1 VTGFGIG
8 KVLAE
13 RGRGRKM
20 GRAYRQHLEQR
31 SHAGG
36 RNEALGGGL
45 DGAGTLGVGGHQPRR
60 ALGDAE
66 SAQKLGLGDGTI
78 RGEARSPCL
87 VGEGRELDVGGQ
99 IGGAWRG
106 ERVDVG
112 VPAHGLERIAIGG
125 LGRAVVDEEG
135 DAGPCAPAQL
145 GEHLVLAGPQREDG
159 ADRRC
164 WRCSS
169 MSRLVPDRETQRPR
183 GVELNHTLAPAV
195 LAEHELPDRQ
205 RVQELVGDDDGR
217 AIRHL
222 VHSGVPSDRRA
233 VPLPLVGRG

>member
-1 VTGFGIG
+1 
-8 KVLAE
+8 
-13 RGRGRKM
+13 M
-20 GRAYRQHLEQR
+20 GRAHRQHLEQR
-31 SHAGG
+31 AHAGR

-99 IGGAWRG
+99 VGGAWRG

-112 VPAHGLERIAIGG
+112 VPAHGLQRVAIGG
-125 LGRAVVDEEG
+125 LGRAVVDEER
-135 DAGPCAPAQL
+135 DAGPCAPGQL
-145 GEHLVLAGPQREDG
+145 GEHLVLAGPQLEDG
-159 ADRRC
+159 AGRRC

-169 MSRLVPDRETQRPR
+169 MSRLVPDRETQR
-183 GVELNHTLAPAV
+183 TLRHRARRHARASRPSPNTSCRIGSASRNSLAMTMAGAV
-195 LAEHELPDRQ
+195 RHLRATAASCH
-205 RVQELVGDDDGR
+205 R
-217 AIRHL
+217 AI
-222 VHSGVPSDRRA
+222 GVA
-233 VPLPLVGRG
+233 VTPPALLGTGLR